1 MLTPQANNCLGIR
14 IRPPSGI
21 LWINDAVRIVVNV
34 LLELLITPVIKGVS
48 EKKAASVATTIVNWC
63 TGQG

>member
-1 MLTPQANNCLGIR
+1 MKHGTPSQANRGPKNPGR
-14 IRPPSGI
+14 S